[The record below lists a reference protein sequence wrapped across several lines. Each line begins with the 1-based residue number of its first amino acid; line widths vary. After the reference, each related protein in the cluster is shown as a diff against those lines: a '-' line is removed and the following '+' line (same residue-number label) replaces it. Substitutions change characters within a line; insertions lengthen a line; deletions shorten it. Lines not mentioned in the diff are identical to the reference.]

1 MGGTKGGGSTNF
13 FGSGQGGGSSTNFFG
28 SGQGGYGQ
36 RGQSMSNPLSM
47 IDTIMAQ
54 LSPEYAKRFGG
65 QQSQF
70 GNMDFR
76 REPAAMTMPVMPE
89 YVNYQQMPT
98 YNTQSVGPSQSIL
111 DFMNYGYASGG
122 SVEER
127 GPDDEIETALRIV
140 RLLGELKKKL

>member
-1 MGGTKGGGSTNF
+1 MGGTKGG
-13 FGSGQGGGSSTNFFG
+13 SSTNFWG

-36 RGQSMSNPLSM
+36 HGQSMNSPFGM
-47 IDTIMAQ
+47 IGTIMAQ
-54 LSPEYAKRFGG
+54 LDPKFAKIFGV
-65 QQSQF
+65 QQSQP
-70 GNMDFR
+70 NSTDFR
-76 REPAAMTMPVMPE
+76 REPAATTMPVMPE

>member
-13 FGSGQGGGSSTNFFG
+13 FGSGQGG
-28 SGQGGYGQ
+28 YGQ
-36 RGQSMSNPLSM
+36 RGPSMFNPLSIINKVM
-47 IDTIMAQ
+47 MATN
-54 LSPEYAKRFGG
+54 PDYAKKFGG
-65 QQSQF
+65 QQSQP
-70 GNMDFR
+70 NSMDFR

>member
-1 MGGTKGGGSTNF
+1 MGGTKGG
-13 FGSGQGGGSSTNFFG
+13 SSTNFWG

-47 IDTIMAQ
+47 INTVMMAMN
-54 LSPEYAKRFGG
+54 PDYAKKFGG
-65 QQSQF
+65 QQGQPNS
-70 GNMDFR
+70 MDFR